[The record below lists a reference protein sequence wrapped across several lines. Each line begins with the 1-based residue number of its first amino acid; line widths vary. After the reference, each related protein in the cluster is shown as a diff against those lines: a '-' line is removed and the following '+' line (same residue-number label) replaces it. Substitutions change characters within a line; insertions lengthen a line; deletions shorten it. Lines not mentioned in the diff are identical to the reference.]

1 MSVNY
6 IGNRYLD
13 FSPDRRLDF
22 TFANLDNGS
31 QEIIDA
37 TRQTKVDD
45 AITVDIFAYKSYKIK
60 DYFLIFTASVSN
72 LFSADITTG
81 GYEQLRFSAEEGPD
95 FFENKLYQ
103 GYGRNYFLGVAIRM

>member
-22 TFANLDNGS
+22 TFSNLDNGS

-37 TRQTKVDD
+37 TSQTKVDD
-45 AITVDIFAYKSYKIK
+45 AITVDLFAYKSYKIK
-60 DYFLIFTASVSN
+60 DYFLIFTASISN

-103 GYGRNYFLGVAIRM
+103 GYGRNYFLGVAIRI